1 MKRMLLRPQRFDAGI
16 GRLLKFVIQA
26 FGSTIRA
33 ALREYRMKN
42 MREWQK
48 KLGLQMDDDDDEP
61 NEDSSNHDKQA
72 NVNAGVGDENLEAG
86 KNGFVG
92 DFGEKTDV
100 DPVDVDMDMM
110 KAAMG
115 EVKDLEDTK
124 KVGDENPPDGEN
136 DIMELVSRNEILKM
150 WMLALSQTTK
160 WNSCENSASRSYFE
174 DLRGSLKTLQTRPS
188 RQPSKMQDQD
198 CGHAHGIIVQCLA

>member
-1 MKRMLLRPQRFDAGI
+1 
-16 GRLLKFVIQA
+16 
-26 FGSTIRA
+26 
-33 ALREYRMKN
+33 

-72 NVNAGVGDENLEAG
+72 NVNAGGGDENLEAG

-136 DIMELVSRNEILKM
+136 DIMELVKKQKEDIVDV
-150 WMLALSQTTK
+150 
-160 WNSCENSASRSYFE
+160 SAVTNDEMELMREF
-174 DLRGSLKTLQTRPS
+174 GF
-188 RQPSKMQDQD
+188 
-198 CGHAHGIIVQCLA
+198 